1 MVVNAEFV
9 HAYSFV
15 IPGALV
21 MADDTSHAVALQRM
35 LDMPEQEWSELALEV
50 RQTLHMWAAR
60 GHAQLQQQGG
70 LGSRP

>member
-1 MVVNAEFV
+1 
-9 HAYSFV
+9 
-15 IPGALV
+15 